1 MAVETLAGIIDTGLT
16 ESEVRLRQQEGY
28 NELSAGKSRSRLTI
42 AGETIRD
49 PIFLLLLGGGVI
61 YWILGDFQESLILL
75 GFVVF
80 IAGISLYQEGK
91 TERALEALRDLSSPR
106 ALVVRDGQRQRI
118 AGREVVR
125 GDILILAEG
134 DRVSADGIM
143 LSCTNLSTDE
153 SLLTGESLP
162 VRKVAAVGDVEMAR
176 PGGDELP
183 FVFSGTLVVQGQG
196 IVRVRSIGSQT
207 EMGKIGKALQQVQS
221 EVTPLQREMN
231 RLVSRLLGIAV
242 SLCVA
247 IVVIYGFTTGNWLKG
262 VLAGITL
269 AMAILPNEFPVVVTI
284 FLALG
289 AWRISQNRVLARR
302 SSAVETLGSATVL
315 CVDKTGTLT
324 LNQMAV
330 QQLFAYD
337 RPENPQPYDLAL
349 HSQVLLPEAVHEL
362 VEFSI
367 LASQRDPFDPM
378 EKAFKELGEYSLANT
393 EHLHDDWQLL
403 RSYPLSPDLLAMSHV
418 WQSADGKQYEIAT
431 KGAPEAIADLCH
443 FTPQQQ
449 QILATQV
456 SGMAA
461 QGLRV
466 LGVAKASLL
475 KAPPP
480 FLPPHP
486 SLDPAHLPDK
496 QHDFPFQFLG
506 LVGLSDPVRPTVV
519 AAVRE
524 CYTAGIRVVMITGD
538 YPETARSIA
547 RQVGLTQTGEII
559 TGAELDLMSETELQQ
574 HIQNTN
580 IFARAVPEQ
589 KLRIVNAL
597 KDKGEVVAMTGDGVN
612 DAPAL
617 KAAQIG
623 IAMGQRGTDVARE
636 SAALVLLDDD
646 FSSIVQAVKLGRRI
660 FDNLRKAMSYL
671 LAIHIPIAGM
681 SLIPVLFKLP
691 LVLLP
696 IHVAFLHLIIDPACS
711 IVLEAEPAE
720 ANVMQRPPRHPQEPL
735 FGGKTVGLSILQGI
749 GILVIILA
757 IFLVSLDRG
766 QGELDARALTF
777 TTLILANLGL
787 IISES
792 STSRLSLKILKSP
805 NPTLWWTIGG
815 GIFFLAIVLYIPFL
829 RNLFSFSFLHS
840 IDLAICLGGGA
851 ICLLWL
857 ELLKE
862 FTRTKK
868 VDITRTQ

>member
-1 MAVETLAGIIDTGLT
+1 MATETLVGSVDTGLT
-16 ESEVRLRQQEGY
+16 ESEVRSLQQQEGY
-28 NELSAGKSRSRLTI
+28 NELASGKSRSLLAI
-42 AGETIRD
+42 AGDTIRD

-61 YWILGDFQESLILL
+61 YWILGDLQEAMILL

-80 IAGISLYQEGK
+80 VAGISLYQEGK

-106 ALVVRDGQRQRI
+106 ALVIRDGQRQRI

-125 GDILILAEG
+125 GDILVLSEG
-134 DRVSADGIM
+134 DRVPADAIV
-143 LSCTNLSTDE
+143 LSCSNLSTDE

-162 VRKVAAVGDVEMAR
+162 VRKVVSTTLNNLAAVGDVAMAR
-176 PGGDELP
+176 PSGDELP
-183 FVFSGTLVVQGQG
+183 FVYSGTLVVQGQG
-196 IVRVRSIGSQT
+196 IVKVRSIGDRT
-207 EMGKIGKALQQVQS
+207 EMGKIGNALQQVQP

-231 RLVSRLLGIAV
+231 RLVSRLLGIAL

-247 IVVIYGFTTGNWLKG
+247 IVVIYGATTGDWLKG

-289 AWRISQNRVLARR
+289 AWRISQNHVLARR
-302 SSAVETLGSATVL
+302 TSAVETLGSATVL

-330 QQLFAYD
+330 RQLWAYNHA
-337 RPENPQPYDLAL
+337 ENHQPYDLAL
-349 HSQVLLPEAVHEL
+349 HSQVPLPEEVHEL
-362 VEFSI
+362 VEFCI

-378 EKAFKELGEYSLANT
+378 EKAFKELGDRSLADT
-393 EHLHDDWQLL
+393 EHLHRDWQLL
-403 RSYPLSPDLLAMSHV
+403 RSYPLSPELLAMSHV
-418 WQSADGKQYEIAT
+418 WQSADGERYEIAT
-431 KGAPEAIADLCH
+431 KGAPEAVADLCH
-443 FTPQQQ
+443 FTSQQQ
-449 QILATQV
+449 QVLAAQV
-456 SGMAA
+456 SAMAG

-466 LGVAKASLL
+466 LGVAKASLRE
-475 KAPPP
+475 APPP

-486 SLDPAHLPDK
+486 SIDLAHLPEQ

-506 LVGLSDPVRPTVV
+506 LVGLSDPLRPTVT
-519 AAVRE
+519 AAIAE

-538 YPETARSIA
+538 YPETAQSIA
-547 RQVGLTQTGEII
+547 RQVGLTQTSAIL
-559 TGAELDLMSETELQQ
+559 TGAELDAMSDSELQQ
-574 HIQNTN
+574 RIHDTN

-589 KLRIVNAL
+589 KLRLVNAL
-597 KDKGEVVAMTGDGVN
+597 KDKGEIVAMTGDGVN

-646 FSSIVQAVKLGRRI
+646 FSSIVAAVKLGRRI

-696 IHVAFLHLIIDPACS
+696 VHVAFLHLIIDPACS

-720 ANVMQRPPRHPQEPL
+720 PNVMQRPPRHPKEPL
-735 FGGKTVGLSILQGI
+735 FGRKTVGLAILQGS

-757 IFLVSLDRG
+757 IFLVSLYRG

-787 IISES
+787 ILSES
-792 STSRLSLKILKSP
+792 SSSHLSLKILKSP
-805 NPTLWWTIGG
+805 NPTL
-815 GIFFLAIVLYIPFL
+815 
-829 RNLFSFSFLHS
+829 
-840 IDLAICLGGGA
+840 
-851 ICLLWL
+851 
-857 ELLKE
+857 
-862 FTRTKK
+862 
-868 VDITRTQ
+868 